1 MKIVH
6 VLILVSIA
14 TLVGVVL
21 TILSGM
27 PPLSILRDW
36 VYENDGRKIWHLAQ
50 VGIITLCCSFYIR
63 HIQKQKEH
71 APEEGQNAE

>member
-14 TLVGVVL
+14 TLVGVGL

-36 VYENDGRKIWHLAQ
+36 VYENGGRGIWLGVQAA
-50 VGIITLCCSFYIR
+50 IIAFCCSSYIR
-63 HIQKQKEH
+63 HVQKRNKNN
-71 APEEGQNAE
+71 PEEGQKAE